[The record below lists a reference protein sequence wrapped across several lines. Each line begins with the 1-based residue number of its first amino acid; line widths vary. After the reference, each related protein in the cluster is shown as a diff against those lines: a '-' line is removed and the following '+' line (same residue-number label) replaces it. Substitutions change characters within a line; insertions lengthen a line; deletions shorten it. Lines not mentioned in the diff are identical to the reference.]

1 MSGFDAKRFKVA
13 NPEALGEKEKQLWVR
28 LEPIV
33 QDLLD
38 ELKDAGKIESVF
50 PPAKMALLQATL
62 DKLDEFS
69 AVHNVVL
76 QLSESEPKFKEF
88 LATNSKFGFTESNTI
103 SAYVMATVTVSVLS
117 TELFKLLLLFL
128 TKDVD
133 PRVANFGR
141 TMAREAPKPG
151 SPWSHLS
158 TRRLATPWLTEPT
171 Q

>member
-50 PPAKMALLQATL
+50 PPAKMALLQATF

-76 QLSESEPKFKEF
+76 HLSESEPKFKEFLSESEPKFKEF

-141 TMAREAPKPG
+141 TMAREAP
-151 SPWSHLS
+151 
-158 TRRLATPWLTEPT
+158 
-171 Q
+171 

>member
-1 MSGFDAKRFKVA
+1 MTKMSGFDAKRFKVV

-50 PPAKMALLQATL
+50 PPAKMALLQATF

-76 QLSESEPKFKEF
+76 HLSESEPKFKEF
-88 LATNSKFGFTESNTI
+88 LPPTPSLDLQNRT
-103 SAYVMATVTVSVLS
+103 LS
-117 TELFKLLLLFL
+117 PL
-128 TKDVD
+128 TSLR
-133 PRVANFGR
+133 P
-141 TMAREAPKPG
+141 
-151 SPWSHLS
+151 L
-158 TRRLATPWLTEPT
+158 
-171 Q
+171 QYQCCQ